1 MKTVETIR
9 GGQEYPL
16 VLDNGDRYDSVSLLH
31 DESGKVLYI
40 DPLVNTDFTENY
52 HGGILAE
59 GEYYAICGHHKGK
72 YKALKLFMPINGIG
86 LTKIHSEGDFA
97 RYPEVRVLPSLIP
110 NPNHDGKSIISD
122 INDHA
127 GGTDSYDLHGQ
138 LIHGSWDYSHGCI
151 TRPAWLYGKWMSFF
165 EPNEIVRYVLKRGK
179 YWTMPEV
186 Q

>member
-16 VLDNGDRYDSVSLLH
+16 ILDNGDRYDSVSILH
-31 DESGKVLYI
+31 NDADEILYI

-59 GEYYAICGHHKGK
+59 GSYYAIVGLHKGK
-72 YKALKLFMPINGIG
+72 YPTLKLFLPTAKVS
-86 LTKIHSEGDFA
+86 LDKIKSESDFL

-110 NPNHDGKSIISD
+110 NPNHDGKKLISD

-127 GGTDSYDLHGQ
+127 GGTDSYDLHGR
-138 LIHGSWDYSHGCI
+138 IIKGAWDYSHGCI

-165 EPNEIVRYVLKRGK
+165 KQNETVRYVLKRGPH
-179 YWTMPEV
+179 YVMPEA
-186 Q
+186 